1 MLKFVGFLE
10 FSRKSWDCAEE
21 NVWFQERILL
31 VPRVAVEVSIARKA
45 LHTL

>member
-21 NVWFQERILL
+21 NVWFQERLL
-31 VPRVAVEVSIARKA
+31 VFPPVAVDFSIARKA